1 MNSTLGQAR
10 SPHPVSTGSLRKL
23 LTGGLLLLAAACGGG
38 SSSGGSQGTPPA
50 VSSQPASLSVIAGQT
65 ATFSVVATGS
75 APLNYQWLKAG
86 VGISGASAASYT
98 TPATTLSDNGAT
110 FTVTVSNDAGSV
122 TSQAATL
129 TVTPSATAPSITT
142 QPADQSVIES
152 QAATFTVVAAG
163 TAPLS
168 YQWLKSGVEI
178 GAATSASY
186 TTPAAALGDSGST
199 FQVRISSSAGSLTS
213 REATLTVTGGG
224 GSYALPVERAT
235 LWNPGLMSIGGI
247 PSSSWPVVATLHPS
261 GGDDTTQIN
270 DALLAAH
277 GAQPA
282 GAVVLLSAGSF
293 RVNDTYI
300 ALQTS
305 NTVLRGAGPGL
316 TWLSKSNGATLGSN
330 DAPDHTPVVI
340 LGPSRW
346 PVYQANPQLLS
357 LDASK
362 GATSITV
369 ADGSYF
375 SKGMFARLDEASG
388 ATWQT
393 DPQGRGQ
400 ILASAPWTDPTTPPE
415 VVWWVHNPGFVD
427 DDPAAPEAPSA
438 ANNWASVGGDAAS
451 WFSRQDRVQAE
462 IKEIAGVNGNTVT
475 FTSPLHRG
483 FRTSHHAQLTPPG
496 DGGNHPSIHVSNS
509 GLEALSVSGGS
520 DGSIRFEHAAYT
532 WTRNIENTLWLGE
545 GFAIDGCFRVE
556 IRDSYVH
563 DGVFPYPGGGGYCLS
578 LSQGS
583 AELLYENNINVL
595 DNKVMVVRSAGAG
608 SVIGYNYMDK
618 GFIGY
623 NDAWNEIGLNGSHM
637 VGGYQ
642 MLFEGNWGFNFD
654 SDSTHGSATRHTVF
668 RNWLRGWRSPFQNYV
683 GCTGG
688 TAAGCSSQ
696 EPLVDDA
703 HNMALSLGGP
713 YRTAGGCRYSYYFNF
728 VGNVLGASGQMA
740 GWVQEVSQAFNN
752 ASVGAIWMLGWD
764 PDSPYPAND
773 PYVASSDIRD
783 GNWDFLS
790 SSQRWLTTPTFTGTL
805 PSSLYLPG
813 KPPFFGSNPWPWVN
827 PATGATGV
835 LPAKARYDAG
845 TPNVVP

>member
-293 RVNDTYI
+293 RVNVNYL

-305 NTVLRGAGPGL
+305 NTELRGAGHGI
-316 TWLSKSNGATLGSN
+316 TWLS
-330 DAPDHTPVVI
+330 
-340 LGPSRW
+340 
-346 PVYQANPQLLS
+346 
-357 LDASK
+357 
-362 GATSITV
+362 
-369 ADGSYF
+369 
-375 SKGMFARLDEASG
+375 
-388 ATWQT
+388 
-393 DPQGRGQ
+393 
-400 ILASAPWTDPTTPPE
+400 
-415 VVWWVHNPGFVD
+415 
-427 DDPAAPEAPSA
+427 
-438 ANNWASVGGDAAS
+438 
-451 WFSRQDRVQAE
+451 
-462 IKEIAGVNGNTVT
+462 
-475 FTSPLHRG
+475 
-483 FRTSHHAQLTPPG
+483 
-496 DGGNHPSIHVSNS
+496 
-509 GLEALSVSGGS
+509 
-520 DGSIRFEHAAYT
+520 
-532 WTRNIENTLWLGE
+532 
-545 GFAIDGCFRVE
+545 
-556 IRDSYVH
+556 
-563 DGVFPYPGGGGYCLS
+563 
-578 LSQGS
+578 
-583 AELLYENNINVL
+583 
-595 DNKVMVVRSAGAG
+595 
-608 SVIGYNYMDK
+608 
-618 GFIGY
+618 
-623 NDAWNEIGLNGSHM
+623 
-637 VGGYQ
+637 
-642 MLFEGNWGFNFD
+642 
-654 SDSTHGSATRHTVF
+654 
-668 RNWLRGWRSPFQNYV
+668 
-683 GCTGG
+683 
-688 TAAGCSSQ
+688 
-696 EPLVDDA
+696 
-703 HNMALSLGGP
+703 
-713 YRTAGGCRYSYYFNF
+713 
-728 VGNVLGASGQMA
+728 
-740 GWVQEVSQAFNN
+740 
-752 ASVGAIWMLGWD
+752 
-764 PDSPYPAND
+764 
-773 PYVASSDIRD
+773 
-783 GNWDFLS
+783 
-790 SSQRWLTTPTFTGTL
+790 
-805 PSSLYLPG
+805 
-813 KPPFFGSNPWPWVN
+813 
-827 PATGATGV
+827 
-835 LPAKARYDAG
+835 
-845 TPNVVP
+845 